1 MDWNK
6 RDNDGWTPLHWA
18 LSWGHSN
25 IVDIIVQQPNIDYDV
40 KTEAGSTLAQ
50 AAVLGGNV
58 KSVKTLT
65 GEATFDCWNV
75 PNSNGDTPVMTA
87 LERNMT
93 DLVEILLRCPRIDI
107 HTMKPEEGTSLVKE
121 LLWTCPSLQLRMIHE
136 DSCLSRGWQDGRA
149 HSEGSCQGRRGGEP
163 RHRQYPGEGAQLP
176 GGQAGKG
183 HHQAGRGTAAG
194 IVCGENLLNH
204 SVENFKD

>member
-75 PNSNGDTPVMTA
+75 PNSNGDTPIMTA

-136 DSCLSRGWQDGRA
+136 DSCLSR
-149 HSEGSCQGRRGGEP
+149 E
-163 RHRQYPGEGAQLP
+163 
-176 GGQAGKG
+176 
-183 HHQAGRGTAAG
+183 AGRMAKPTLKGLARDAVVEGLATGNIQERDLTSLVARLG
-194 IVCGENLLNH
+194 LNITGQFKEQLLVKY
-204 SVENFKD
+204 VERNF

>member
-25 IVDIIVQQPNIDYDV
+25 IVDITVQQPNIDYDV

-136 DSCLSRGWQDGRA
+136 DSCLSR
-149 HSEGSCQGRRGGEP
+149 E
-163 RHRQYPGEGAQLP
+163 
-176 GGQAGKG
+176 
-183 HHQAGRGTAAG
+183 AGRMAREAVMESLATGNIQERELTSLVARLG
-194 IVCGENLLNH
+194 LNITGH
-204 SVENFKD
+204 